1 MESSMAGTKCPDL
14 MVASSREQITK
25 KEEDKDS
32 SIKKTLMAAL
42 KKVLTKMEVYMACT
56 RDTRSMDPLK
66 RATIKMVSATDSTK
80 NNKLMVHMK
89 RASTTKMER
98 GMELLKFTQTQKTT
112 LKAATRTV
120 SNTASSR

>member
-42 KKVLTKMEVYMACT
+42 KKVLT
-56 RDTRSMDPLK
+56 
-66 RATIKMVSATDSTK
+66 
-80 NNKLMVHMK
+80 
-89 RASTTKMER
+89 
-98 GMELLKFTQTQKTT
+98 
-112 LKAATRTV
+112 
-120 SNTASSR
+120 